1 MSKQNKRD
9 GVLMRGQTLKDWD
22 RLLDKEAIR
31 IRVLIKNYAREEN
44 GVMADKSFD
53 ILCDYLAMC
62 NQMRILVQAF
72 LEDLHHN
79 EISVRISP
87 VEHMA
92 YKTLAKSV
100 EVIRDRLRN
109 EYHISMEPI

>member
-1 MSKQNKRD
+1 
-9 GVLMRGQTLKDWD
+9 
-22 RLLDKEAIR
+22 
-31 IRVLIKNYAREEN
+31 
-44 GVMADKSFD
+44 MADASFD

-72 LEDLHHN
+72 LEDLHPN

-100 EVIRDRLRN
+100 EIIRTRLKN
-109 EYHISMEPI
+109 EFHISMEPI

>member
-9 GVLMRGQTLKDWD
+9 GVLMRGQILKDWD
-22 RLLDKEAIR
+22 RLLDKESAR

-44 GVMADKSFD
+44 GVMADTSFD
-53 ILCDYLAMC
+53 VLCDYLAMC

-72 LEDLHHN
+72 LEDLHPN

-100 EVIRDRLRN
+100 EVIRNRLKN
-109 EYHISMEPI
+109 EFHISMEPI

>member
-9 GVLMRGQTLKDWD
+9 GVLIRGQTLEDWD
-22 RLLDKEAIR
+22 RLLDKESNR
-31 IRVLIKNYAREEN
+31 VRVLIKNYAREEN
-44 GVMADKSFD
+44 GIMADASFD

-72 LEDLHHN
+72 LEDLHPN

-100 EVIRDRLRN
+100 EIIRTRLKN
-109 EYHISMEPI
+109 EFHISMEPI